1 MNFRLSR
8 RGFLRQAGGL
18 TLLSS
23 LAGCAA
29 PSATLTSA
37 TAASSVASSL
47 VRTASRL
54 SHLEAAGAR
63 HSRPPLD
70 LLHSSLPVPDPPL
83 DVKIGQMLL
92 IGFRGQT
99 LTDESRIINEI
110 REQHIGSVVL
120 FGHNVATPEQVR
132 TMNQTLQAAAQIPLL
147 IAMDQEGGQV
157 IRLGQR
163 FGITANYSAQALGY
177 LNDLAATA
185 AQAELFAK
193 TLADLGINLNLAPVV
208 DLNTNPSNPVI
219 GALGRS
225 YSADPAVVTA
235 HSSCFLQA
243 HHKHNIFG
251 TLKHFPGHG
260 SSRSDTHR
268 GFVDVTETWQE
279 VELEP
284 YANLIQNGDCDVIMT
299 AHIVNKKYD
308 EKLPATLSHP
318 IVTGILRER
327 LGYNGVVMSDDMQM
341 RAISQYYDFGGAI
354 QQAIEAGVDII
365 SISNN
370 SGYQAGVATRASSV
384 IRDLVDKG
392 TISAERIDQSYQR
405 IMRLKERLP
414 VAA

>member
-1 MNFRLSR
+1 
-8 RGFLRQAGGL
+8 
-18 TLLSS
+18 
-23 LAGCAA
+23 
-29 PSATLTSA
+29 
-37 TAASSVASSL
+37 
-47 VRTASRL
+47 
-54 SHLEAAGAR
+54 
-63 HSRPPLD
+63 
-70 LLHSSLPVPDPPL
+70 LPVPDPPL

-99 LTDESRIINEI
+99 LTDESRIISEI

-120 FGHNVATPEQVR
+120 FGHNVVTPEQVR
-132 TMNQTLQAAAQIPLL
+132 TMNQTLQAAAKIPLL

-235 HSSCFLQA
+235 HSSSFLQA

-318 IVTGILRER
+318 IITGILRER

-405 IMRLKERLP
+405 IMRLKERLA

>member
-54 SHLEAAGAR
+54 SHLEAAGAP

-235 HSSCFLQA
+235 HSSSFLQA

-260 SSRSDTHR
+260 SSHSDTHR

-279 VELEP
+279 IELEP
-284 YANLIQNGDCDVIMT
+284 YTNLIQNGDCDVIMT

-308 EKLPATLSHP
+308 AKLPATLSQP
-318 IVTGILRER
+318 IITGILRER

>member
-1 MNFRLSR
+1 VNFRLSR

-18 TLLSS
+18 TLVSS
-23 LAGCAA
+23 LAACTAS
-29 PSATLTSA
+29 PVTMVSS
-37 TAASSVASSL
+37 TAATSIASSL
-47 VRTASRL
+47 A
-54 SHLEAAGAR
+54 HAAAR
-63 HSRPPLD
+63 PATVAVAPHSRPPLD
-70 LLHSSLPVPDPPL
+70 LLHSNLPIPDPPL

-92 IGFRGQT
+92 IGFRGQN
-99 LTDESRIINEI
+99 LNDESRIISEI

-120 FGHNVATPEQVR
+120 FGHNVATPEQVQA
-132 TMNQTLQAAAQIPLL
+132 MNRTLQAAASIPLL
-147 IAMDQEGGQV
+147 IAIDQEGGQV
-157 IRLGQR
+157 IRLGKR
-163 FGITANYSAQALGY
+163 FGITANYSPQALGY
-177 LNDLAATA
+177 LNDLAATG

-235 HSSCFLQA
+235 HSSSFLQA

-268 GFVDVTETWQE
+268 GFVDVTDTWQE

-308 EKLPATLSHP
+308 EKLPATLSRP

-341 RAISQYYDFGGAI
+341 RAISQYYDFGSAI
-354 QQAIEAGVDII
+354 QQAIEAGVDMIA
-365 SISNN
+365 ISNN
-370 SGYQAGVATRASSV
+370 SGYQAGIATRASSV
-384 IRDLVDKG
+384 IRELVDKG

-414 VAA
+414 VVA